1 MAALKVDSE
10 SIVHLTSLV
19 EKLLDQREERRIGRE
34 EFSHKLNIEPETLD
48 SRVRQGS
55 IKKPYKDGRKSYWL
69 SSYVQEVVT
78 RTPDSDILAT

>member
-10 SIVHLTSLV
+10 SIIHLTSLV

-55 IKKPYKDGRKSYWL
+55 IKNHTRMGER
-69 SSYVQEVVT
+69 VT
-78 RTPDSDILAT
+78 GFHLTFKKL

>member
-1 MAALKVDSE
+1 MVAIKGEE
-10 SIVHLTSLV
+10 SIDRLSSLV

-34 EFSHKLNIEPETLD
+34 EFAYKLNIEPETLD
-48 SRVRQGS
+48 SRVRNGT
-55 IKKPYKDGRKSYWL
+55 IKRPHKDGRKSYWL